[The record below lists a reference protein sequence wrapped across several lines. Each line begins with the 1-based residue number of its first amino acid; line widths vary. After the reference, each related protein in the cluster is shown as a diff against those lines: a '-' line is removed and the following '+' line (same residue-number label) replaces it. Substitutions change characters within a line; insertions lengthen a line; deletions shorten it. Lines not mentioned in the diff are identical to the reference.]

1 MPRSIVAGKAWISH
15 EIARLRPKTLLDVG
29 PGMGTYSNLL
39 RDATPGAQW
48 SCVEIF
54 PPYVQ
59 LFDLH
64 GKYDAVHIA
73 DIRSFDWPS
82 TYDVVILGDVLE
94 HMHLPDALRVWSSAR
109 EHARYVAL
117 SLPIVEY
124 PQTAQRGNE
133 HEAHLQVWSHEMV
146 VETLDG
152 VWRWHRAHP
161 IGVYLARGTQV

>member
-1 MPRSIVAGKAWISH
+1 MPRSLVQGKAWIAH
-15 EIARLRPKTLLDVG
+15 EIARLRPTTLLDVG

-39 RDATPGAQW
+39 RDVTPGARW

-54 PPYVQ
+54 PPYVRM
-59 LFDLH
+59 FDLH

-73 DIRSFDWPS
+73 DIRSFAWPAR
-82 TYDVVILGDVLE
+82 YDVVILGDVLE
-94 HMHLPDALRVWSSAR
+94 HMALPDALEVWSSAR

-124 PQTAQRGNE
+124 PQTAQRGNT

-152 VWRWHRAHP
+152 VWRWHRNHP
-161 IGVYLARGTQV
+161 IGVYLARGTCA